1 MLPLLGVLMLLGC
14 TPAINAVNEIT
25 GRSQRVAPTIY
36 RLPEPGAPADSPP
49 PWSDLNLQGRLILIR
64 HNPEGNRLIEVDL
77 STGDIKLLFQAPER
91 SLLADPDVSPDGR
104 RIVLAYSLPPVDNE
118 IQLGYTQLF
127 VMPSDGSSPP
137 ELFLAGTYADEAFYN
152 PVWSPDGQHVYYTH
166 LYRREGDKAATHYR
180 IERAYLS
187 GESEVVVEGA
197 IWPSISPDGSQLA
210 YLTLDPQTSVNEL
223 YMADLVRGP
232 GAPVITADNVPTVDA
247 HLFSPDGSEIYFSAA
262 NTDTSGA
269 SWFEKIDGVQVA
281 YAHNVPSDW
290 YRVAVQDGEVE
301 RLTRIGGTGLVGD
314 FSPDGNYFAFY
325 SEGGLFL
332 MKPDGSEIRAMA
344 NAVLV
349 GSMIWLP

>member
-1 MLPLLGVLMLLGC
+1 LPLLGLLMLLGC
-14 TPAINAVNEIT
+14 APAINTINEIT

-64 HNPEGNRLIEVDL
+64 HNPDGNRLIEVDL
-77 STGDIKLLFQAPER
+77 GTGNTKLLFQAPER
-91 SLLADPDVSPDGR
+91 SLLADADVSPDGA
-104 RIVLAYSLPPVDNE
+104 RIILAYSPPPVDNE
-118 IQLGYTQLF
+118 MQLGYTQLYL
-127 VMPSDGSSPP
+127 MPSDGSGQP
-137 ELFLAGTYADEAFYN
+137 EPFLIGAYADEAFYH

-180 IERAYLS
+180 IERTRLS
-187 GESEVVVEGA
+187 GESEVVVGA
-197 IWPSISPDGSQLA
+197 ASWPSISSDGSRLA

-223 YMADLVRGP
+223 YMTDLVRGP
-232 GAPVITADNVPTVDA
+232 GAPVITAEDLPTVDA
-247 HLFSPDGSEIYFSAA
+247 HLFSPDGRAIYFSAV
-262 NTDTSGA
+262 NKDISGA
-269 SWFEKIDGVQVA
+269 SWFEKIDGVAVA

-301 RLTRIGGTGLVGD
+301 RLTHIGGTGLVGD
-314 FSPDGNYFAFY
+314 FSPDGKYFAFY

-332 MKPDGSEIRAMA
+332 MKPDGSEIRALA

-349 GSMIWLP
+349 GSLNWLP